1 MKDLLIEEKDRKFS
15 YQDAKGNRNEI
26 TVCIIDYSLCMDYNK
41 FPHNGLFDDVHGIH
55 FATNTG
61 VKVTKNQKYHKF
73 FQFVKSC
80 KDKRIEVVN
89 DQVIRFRTVGI
100 TERHEGDTYDKVVGQ
115 DVALEKAKMQGIKT
129 ILKIIKLLQEDELS
143 IQKTVF
149 DRLNIDLKRVE
160 KKFESRKT
168 KE

>member
-26 TVCIIDYSLCMDYNK
+26 TVCVVDYLLVMDPNK
-41 FPHNGLFDDVHGIH
+41 FPHNGLYDDLHGTY
-55 FATNTG
+55 F
-61 VKVTKNQKYHKF
+61 VPKNQKYHKF

-80 KDKRIEVVN
+80 KDKKIEVID
-89 DQVIRFRTVGI
+89 DQTITFRAVGI
-100 TERHEGDTYDKVVGQ
+100 TERHKEDVYDKTVGQ
-115 DVALEKAKMQGIKT
+115 EVALEKAKIQGIKT
-129 ILKIIKLLQEDELS
+129 ALKIVKLLQEDELS
-143 IQKTVF
+143 IQKTGL
-149 DRLNIDLKRVE
+149 DRLNVDLKRVE

>member
-26 TVCIIDYSLCMDYNK
+26 TVCIIDYLLCMNSDK
-41 FPHNGLFDDVHGIH
+41 FPHTGLYDDVHGTY
-55 FATNTG
+55 F
-61 VKVTKNQKYHKF
+61 VPKNQKYHKF

-80 KDKRIEVVN
+80 KDKKIEVVDN
-89 DQVIRFRTVGI
+89 QTITFRAIGI
-100 TERHEGDTYDKVVGQ
+100 TERHKEDTYDKVVGQ

-129 ILKIIKLLQEDELS
+129 ALKIVKLLQEDELS
-143 IQKTVF
+143 IQKIGL

-168 KE
+168 K